1 MAGKWKSLMVSKFSQ
16 KLILI
21 AFVGVSTWLI
31 YRAYMSSSSGR
42 CGVLRENFDSRAVTC
57 DQLNGIHDKFQIY
70 KDSIQNEILE
80 VLSEAENVSLYSDCN
95 ANDIES
101 CKTTCE

>member
-1 MAGKWKSLMVSKFSQ
+1 MVSKFSQ

-42 CGVLRENFDSRAVTC
+42 CGVLRENFDSRQDTC
-57 DQLNGIHDKFQIY
+57 KQLSDIYDKFQIY
-70 KDSIQNEILE
+70 RDSIQNDIVE
-80 VLSEAENVSLYSDCN
+80 VLSTAENVSLYSDCN
-95 ANDIES
+95 ANDIDS